1 MNNKGQTVKHFILD
15 YELSR
20 DRYYLTNIKELS
32 TDNKVVACYHLNY
45 NNTGGVARPGGRAY
59 DFWGYNNSDYLY
71 DYISLVPKMKLYI
84 KGIIPTWNCP

>member
-32 TDNKVVACYHLNY
+32 TDNKVVSSYHLNY
-45 NNTGGVARPGGRAY
+45 NPTGEVCRPGGRAY
-59 DFWGYNNSDYLY
+59 DFGAITILTICMIIYLWY
-71 DYISLVPKMKLYI
+71 QR
-84 KGIIPTWNCP
+84 